1 MSKVKLTCVER
12 TSVAGVVYVP
22 GEIETDAE
30 TAELMLKARPH
41 AFKKAGGQVDSSPR
55 EESDRG
61 DGSDAEPAPEKRR
74 KKPARVRR
82 KE

>member
-1 MSKVKLTCVER
+1 MISFEGKPEIIVE
-12 TSVAGVVYVP
+12 GVYDWPEDKAAYVLAAFP
-22 GEIETDAE
+22 GQ
-30 TAELMLKARPH
+30 
-41 AFKKAGGQVDSSPR
+41 FKKTGGQVDSSPR

>member
-1 MSKVKLTCVER
+1 MSKVKLTCLER
-12 TSVAGVVYVP
+12 CSVAGVVYVP

-41 AFKKAGGQVDSSPR
+41 AFKKMGGQVDSSLAEPP
-55 EESDRG
+55 RG